1 MTATEV
7 FHAAM
12 VNEAGSFARLFAA
25 EFAGPFA
32 LDPDDTVAVAGKAT
46 PRLSNGGKVLNLDTA
61 TVDRYLAQTGVV
73 ATIFAADGDEF
84 VRISTSL
91 KKQDGTRAIGTQLDH
106 DHPAMRPCARASASS
121 AWQPYLASNTLPST
135 TPCATRPARWWACSS
150 SASISARIWPC

>member
-61 TVDRYLAQTGVV
+61 TVDRYL
-73 ATIFAADGDEF
+73 
-84 VRISTSL
+84 R
-91 KKQDGTRAIGTQLDH
+91 KRAWW
-106 DHPAMRPCARASASS
+106 PPFSPPMAMNSCASA
-121 AWQPYLASNTLPST
+121 P
-135 TPCATRPARWWACSS
+135 R
-150 SASISARIWPC
+150 